1 MARDTNF
8 EMKYISDDARVAV
21 VIFRK
26 DSEEIEETFLCAS
39 PEDFERV
46 GHLIML
52 LRDFMR
58 VSPYRRRT
66 VRSLLQTL
74 VADVQEIRDGQTP
87 DGPEREARP
96 RELFAE
102 FKRLVHKHCARER
115 NIPFYAEQLHVS
127 PHHLSAVIKK
137 AGGKSVMFWVNR
149 ATVQAAKIL
158 LNTKGMM
165 NYEVADRLNFPG
177 AAAFS
182 RFFKRETGMTPSEY
196 RESLRKTAG

>member
-1 MARDTNF
+1 
-8 EMKYISDDARVAV
+8 
-21 VIFRK
+21 
-26 DSEEIEETFLCAS
+26 
-39 PEDFERV
+39 
-46 GHLIML
+46 ML

-74 VADVQEIRDGQTP
+74 VADVQEIRDGQAQ
-87 DGPEREARP
+87 DRPEREARP

-115 NIPFYAEQLHVS
+115 NIPFYAAQLHVS

-137 AGGKSVMFWVNR
+137 TGGKSVMFWVNR

>member
-1 MARDTNF
+1 M
-8 EMKYISDDARVAV
+8 V
-21 VIFRK
+21 
-26 DSEEIEETFLCAS
+26 
-39 PEDFERV
+39 
-46 GHLIML
+46 HLIML

-115 NIPFYAEQLHVS
+115 NIPFYAAQLHVS
-127 PHHLSAVIKK
+127 PHHLSAIIKYCCP
-137 AGGKSVMFWVNR
+137 
-149 ATVQAAKIL
+149 
-158 LNTKGMM
+158 LNLKTTRFPYPQRPSIG
-165 NYEVADRLNFPG
+165 VAD
-177 AAAFS
+177 S
-182 RFFKRETGMTPSEY
+182 FFEK
-196 RESLRKTAG
+196 